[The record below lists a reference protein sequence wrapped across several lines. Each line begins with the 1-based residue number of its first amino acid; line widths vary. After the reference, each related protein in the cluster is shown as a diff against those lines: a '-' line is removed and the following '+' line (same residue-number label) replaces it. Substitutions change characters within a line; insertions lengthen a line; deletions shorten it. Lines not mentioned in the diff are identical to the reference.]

1 MLNKAN
7 ITWSAKQITKMV
19 GNGKITFDNAIQ
31 RGLVWTKEK
40 KSLLIDSMIQG
51 YPIPPFF
58 AKKKESGIYDML
70 DGKQRMNSIAD
81 FINNDYELCNLEEIT
96 YTDEEEKEKIIDING
111 KKFEELPEEFQ
122 DKIKDFSFTIY
133 YFDEGITDEEVNEL
147 FYRLNNGKPLSAI
160 ELTRVRAKSFSIISN
175 IGKHKIFADA
185 LTESA
190 LSKYTNEDIVMK
202 SYAILNDTE
211 PSLDNKHIRNI
222 VENTDFTEADQKQ
235 MEEIFDRIY
244 EVHNLIKD
252 KKIQKKI
259 YTRTHLLSILPTV
272 WKSLQDGLS
281 EVQYKEFMEHF
292 FAMTDDG
299 VSISQEYNEAA
310 SKAGTGSKQKV
321 KIRLDILEDE
331 YKHFFMMDEN
341 TENIEENTDMKTE
354 EREAEEST
362 EIEVV
367 ENTEEEININENI
380 IDEETT
386 EEKEEYRYGMRLRGF
401 SIGCQPKE
409 GFIRRE
415 DDKSGYYHD
424 VIVYDRK
431 LTEQEI
437 SDYELDDI
445 NGSWFAVGIENVKES
460 EKPEEEQMEVNDLLD
475 EIAG

>member
-7 ITWSAKQITKMV
+7 ISWTAKQISTMV
-19 GNGKITFDNAIQ
+19 TNKTIVFDNAIQ
-31 RGLVWTKEK
+31 RGLVWTNDK

-58 AKKKESGIYDML
+58 AKKKETGVYDML
-70 DGKQRMNSIAD
+70 DGKQRMNAVAD
-81 FINNDYELCNLEEIT
+81 YISGKFELCNLEEIT
-96 YTDEEEKEKIIDING
+96 YKDYSGSEKIIDING
-111 KKFEELPEEFQ
+111 KKFADLPEEFQ
-122 DKIKDFSFTIY
+122 DEIMHYSFLIY

-147 FYRLNNGKPLSAI
+147 FYRLNNGKPLSSI
-160 ELTRVRAKSFSIISN
+160 ELTRVRAKSFSIISE

-202 SYAILNDTE
+202 SYAILHDSE

-272 WKSLQDGLS
+272 WGSLENGLS
-281 EVQYKEFMEHF
+281 VEQYKEFMEHF

-321 KIRLDILEDE
+321 GIRLDVLEEE
-331 YKHFFMMDEN
+331 YKHFFMMNDNEN
-341 TENIEENTDMKTE
+341 TENIEEKTDFETE
-354 EREAEEST
+354 EKKEEEENT
-362 EIEVV
+362 ESEVV
-367 ENTEEEININENI
+367 EITK
-380 IDEETT
+380 
-386 EEKEEYRYGMRLRGF
+386 EKTEYRYGMRLRGF

-409 GFIRRE
+409 GFIRR
-415 DDKSGYYHD
+415 DDDESGYYHD
-424 VIVYDRK
+424 IIVYDRE
-431 LTEQEI
+431 LTEQEL
-437 SDYELDDI
+437 SDYELDDLQM
-445 NGSWFAVGIENVKES
+445 ENDTEDSKEEES
-460 EKPEEEQMEVNDLLD
+460 EQYTEDERMEVNAFLD

>member
-7 ITWSAKQITKMV
+7 LPWTAKQITKMI

-40 KSLLIDSMIQG
+40 KSLLVDSLIQN
-51 YPIPPFF
+51 YPVPPFY
-58 AKKKESGIYDML
+58 AKKKDTGIYDML
-70 DGKQRMNSIAD
+70 DGKQRMNAIAD
-81 FINNDYELCNLEEIT
+81 YINNDYELCDLEEIT
-96 YTDEEEKEKIIDING
+96 YIDEEGKEKIIDING
-111 KKFEELPEEFQ
+111 KKFEDLPEEFQ

-147 FYRLNNGKPLSAI
+147 FFRLNNGKPLSAI
-160 ELTRVRAKSFSIISN
+160 ELTRVRAKSFSIISE

-202 SYAILNDTE
+202 SYAILHDAE

-272 WKSLQDGLS
+272 WKSLEDGLS
-281 EVQYKEFMEHF
+281 DAQYKEFIEHF
-292 FAMTDDG
+292 FIMTDEG
-299 VSISQEYNEAA
+299 VSISEGYNEAA

-341 TENIEENTDMKTE
+341 MENIEENTDMETE
-354 EREAEEST
+354 EVEEN
-362 EIEVV
+362 EK
-367 ENTEEEININENI
+367 ENTEES
-380 IDEETT
+380 
-386 EEKEEYRYGMRLRGF
+386 EEYT
-401 SIGCQPKE
+401 
-409 GFIRRE
+409 E
-415 DDKSGYYHD
+415 D
-424 VIVYDRK
+424 
-431 LTEQEI
+431 
-437 SDYELDDI
+437 
-445 NGSWFAVGIENVKES
+445 
-460 EKPEEEQMEVNDLLD
+460 EQMEVNDLLD
-475 EIAG
+475 EIA